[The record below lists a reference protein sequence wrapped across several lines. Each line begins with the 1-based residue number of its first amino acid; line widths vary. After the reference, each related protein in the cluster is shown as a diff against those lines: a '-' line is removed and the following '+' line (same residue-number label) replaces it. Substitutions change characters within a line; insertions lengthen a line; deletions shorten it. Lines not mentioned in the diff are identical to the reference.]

1 MITLL
6 ARLFIKDRDK
16 VADAAVRR
24 AYGML
29 CSLTG
34 IGLNVLLF
42 LGKYLAGRLSG
53 SIAMTADA
61 FNNLSDAGSSVI
73 TLLGFR
79 MAAKK
84 PDPGHPF
91 GHGRIEYLSGVAVS
105 IIIIVVGV
113 QLGLESIDKIMNPQ
127 PVDAGLL
134 PMLVLVASIC
144 VKGYMFAYNR
154 GIGRK
159 INSPGMAATAM
170 DSLSDSIATSVVL
183 ISMLLSRFAGVNADG
198 WGGIAVACFFI
209 FSGFKAAKETLSP
222 LLGNPPDPQLVHD
235 ITNIVLSHS
244 EVMNVHDLIV
254 HDYGPGRLMVS
265 LHAEVPGNGDI
276 YALHDTIDTI
286 EYELSSKL
294 GCDAVIHMDPVSPD
308 GTKTA
313 HMRDELA
320 EAAKSIDPRLS
331 IHDFR
336 IVDGPT
342 HTNVIF
348 DAVLPNDSKLTEEEA
363 VAQLEALVH
372 SLWQNSHPKVH
383 IDRPFV

>member
-61 FNNLSDAGSSVI
+61 FNNLSDAGSSAI

-113 QLGLESIDKIMNPQ
+113 QLGLESIDKITNPQ

-198 WGGIAVACFFI
+198 WGGIAVACFII

-254 HDYGPGRLMVS
+254 HDYGPGRT
-265 LHAEVPGNGDI
+265 VPPEISGV
-276 YALHDTIDTI
+276 TILPSILNMTFI
-286 EYELSSKL
+286 APTSSMYFISTPSSQRTWEKPFFS
-294 GCDAVIHMDPVSPD
+294 ASSP
-308 GTKTA
+308 A
-313 HMRDELA
+313 RM
-320 EAAKSIDPRLS
+320 EAA
-331 IHDFR
+331 
-336 IVDGPT
+336 
-342 HTNVIF
+342 
-348 DAVLPNDSKLTEEEA
+348 
-363 VAQLEALVH
+363 
-372 SLWQNSHPKVH
+372 
-383 IDRPFV
+383 